1 MRTFVDT
8 NVLVY
13 AVDESEPAKRER
25 ALDVLAERSRDGRV
39 VVSTQVLLEFYATVT
54 RKLGQSAPVAAR
66 GVELLARWPVVPADA
81 ELVRSAIELA
91 DAARLSIWDSM
102 IVTAARTG
110 GCETLITED
119 LNAGQTIAGV
129 RIENPFA
136 V

>member
-25 ALDVLAERSRDGRV
+25 ALEVLAERIREGRV
-39 VVSTQVLLEFYATVT
+39 VVSTQVLLEFYVTVT
-54 RKLGQSAPVAAR
+54 RKLGQPKPVAAK
-66 GVELLARWPVVPADA
+66 GVDRLARWPVVPAGTR
-81 ELVRSAIELA
+81 LVRSAIELA
-91 DAARLSIWDSM
+91 GTTQLSIWDSM
-102 IVTAARTG
+102 IVAAAG
-110 GCETLITED
+110 AGACESLLTED

-136 V
+136 G